1 MKAIKMVLCIGFTA
15 LLLCLCACHA
25 GNARDV
31 DIQKVSSDMYSQQE
45 IDDAI
50 EVILEEFKFW
60 QGCTMTEICYAGDE
74 VNKRENAYY
83 IEGGV
88 YDADEMIVLDSSFDV
103 DESGADM
110 SLNPGTTY
118 DHWSWVLVRTN
129 GGTWKHVTHGYG

>member
-1 MKAIKMVLCIGFTA
+1 MKGMKLFSCIGLTA

-25 GNARDV
+25 GNVRNV
-31 DIQKVSSDMYSQQE
+31 KISKVPSEMYSQQE

-60 QGCTMTEICYAGDE
+60 KGCTMTEICYAGDE

-83 IEGGV
+83 IENGV

-118 DHWSWVLVRTN
+118 DHWSWMLVRTN
-129 GGTWKHVTHGYG
+129 GGKWKHVDHGYG